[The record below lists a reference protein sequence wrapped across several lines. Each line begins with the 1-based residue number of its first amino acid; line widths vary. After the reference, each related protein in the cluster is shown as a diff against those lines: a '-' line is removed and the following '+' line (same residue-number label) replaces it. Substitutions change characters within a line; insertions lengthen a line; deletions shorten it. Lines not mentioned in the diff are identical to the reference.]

1 MIDEGIYSL
10 LAADAGV
17 SALVD
22 GRIYAVEGPPD
33 ATKMPY
39 VVYRFVGGSASPT
52 LSTSGV
58 LRQRVEVDAYAAAPS
73 AGLQPGTV
81 AAKIRTAVIAALNGW
96 QQTLSDGTRVLDT
109 YLVNPGTDFCT
120 EQMIFRC
127 MVEFYVDYTLPAS

>member
-39 VVYRFVGGSASPT
+39 VVYRFVGGLASPT

-58 LRQRVEVDAYAAAPS
+58 LRQRVEVDAYAAASS

-81 AAKIRTAVIAALNGW
+81 AAKIRRAVIAALNGW

-127 MVEFYVDYTLPAS
+127 MSEFYVDYTLPAS